1 MIVRSS
7 LVLVFACVLGPS
19 IAARADESAPASVLD
34 PFRAFDMDGD
44 GTIEIRSLEKLRA
57 VGHQG
62 PLVVV
67 FVEPRLLEPLEGA
80 EPLRPRLDRL
90 LGDLADE
97 GCRAWLVA
105 ADLEPGATH
114 RDGRLV
120 LALREVL
127 RALRAEGEL
136 AGALLVGHFPDAL
149 LVRTCSWR
157 KRGRVVLRKGTPEER
172 VFEDVRYL
180 RRVPELVA
188 HRADIVLSDLD
199 GRWEDV
205 YIEPKTALATTMA
218 VFPEGVPAG
227 GGEAVDAEQGEV
239 TFEDFFPVSDGALSF
254 RPADDGDSSPRIVLD
269 DGDADHE
276 VGEADR
282 RSPNRIARPDIV
294 VSRIDARGVALRPR
308 GDVRGVDGT
317 PLLDDA
323 GRPQVV
329 PFGDPARV
337 PHWRD
342 GLWEADPV
350 LERQLLSEF
359 LDRNHAYRTGQSG
372 LAWRPSSL
380 AHGLPSGYAE
390 VAKAADD
397 WVDVDRAL
405 DDILGDATLAD
416 VARWLARPSILRTV
430 RAHSDE
436 WGSVF
441 HKGRFAGLAHYVGE
455 APWCW
460 APEDA
465 SLVPSLRAACRGGKL
480 DWFLLH
486 ALWRAGA
493 TSSLPAFYIHT
504 GCEGISPPGARRLP
518 WTHPSYGLR
527 QGAEALLLLGSGL
540 ALVGRAKVFYDE
552 PRGFASALKRGESF
566 GEAWTRYYLLES
578 KAESWSKVGGDI
590 GRKRSYFWSVL
601 GDWTLRLRRPTR

>member
-1 MIVRSS
+1 MRVRPLLSF
-7 LVLVFACVLGPS
+7 LL
-19 IAARADESAPASVLD
+19 AAWVAGVTPATADESATALD
-34 PFRAFDMDGD
+34 RFQLFDMDGD
-44 GTIEIRSLEKLRA
+44 GTTEIRSLTRLLA

-97 GCRAWLVA
+97 GCRTWLVA
-105 ADLEPGATH
+105 ADLEPGANH

-127 RALRAEGEL
+127 RALREERDFV
-136 AGALLVGHFPDAL
+136 GALLVGHFPDAL

-157 KRGRVVLRKGTPEER
+157 KRGKVVLRKGTPEEH

-205 YIEPKTALATTMA
+205 YVEPKTTLATTMA
-218 VFPEGVPAG
+218 VFPDGVPAG

-239 TFEDFFPVSDGALSF
+239 TFEDFFHVSDGALSV

-282 RSPNRIARPDIV
+282 GSPNRIARPDIV
-294 VSRIDARGVALRPR
+294 VSRIDARGIALRPR
-308 GDVRGVDGT
+308 GDVRGADGT
-317 PLLDDA
+317 PLLDDT

-329 PFGDPARV
+329 SFGEDAHV

-342 GLWEADPV
+342 ELWEADPV
-350 LERQLLSEF
+350 LERQLLAEF
-359 LDRNHAYRTGQSG
+359 LERNHAYRTGASEV
-372 LAWRPSSL
+372 AWRPSSL
-380 AHGLPSGYAE
+380 AHGLPSGYAAM
-390 VAKAADD
+390 AKAADD

-405 DDILGDATLAD
+405 DDIQGNATLED
-416 VARWLARPSILRTV
+416 VAGWLTRPAVLRTL
-430 RAHSDE
+430 RAHSDA

-441 HKGRFAGLAHYVGE
+441 HKGRLAGLARYVGD
-455 APWCW
+455 APWGW
-460 APEDA
+460 SPDKA
-465 SLVPSLRAACRGGKL
+465 SLVPSLDAACRGGKL
-480 DWFLLH
+480 DWFLLQ

-493 TSSLPAFYIHT
+493 TSTLPAFYVHT
-504 GCEGISPPGARRLP
+504 GCEGISPPGSRKHS
-518 WTHPSYGLR
+518 WTHPAYGLR
-527 QGAEALLLLGSGL
+527 QGAEALLFFGSGL

-552 PRGFASALKRGESF
+552 PRGFASALKRGASF
-566 GEAWTRYYLLES
+566 GEAWARYFVLES
-578 KAESWSKVGGDI
+578 EAESWSKVGGDI